1 MSIAEVLVLAL
12 VFAFMSVGLV
22 GFLGWR
28 SRMRSPVKTRDRR
41 RVA

>member
-1 MSIAEVLVLAL
+1 MSIVEILVLAL
-12 VFAFMSVGLV
+12 AFAFTAVGLV

-28 SRMRSPVKTRDRR
+28 SRMRSRVYTQDRR